1 MVKPVLIPAA
11 VSALLTTLLP
21 CILAVMSDIDHN
33 YWILAT
39 QKYIKSPNSQEIP
52 FASFR
57 TNLNSFSHIKDL
69 ESKALN
75 QARAVGVL
83 LIARVKVEPSS
94 KKEGKGETSAEIERG
109 GRLSTAAETLNRER
123 IYFSSIITPEDKL
136 HVELGLKDEWAFAF
150 WKHEDDISRLLHID
164 TLRLGG
170 GEWQLEDLGK
180 VLRHH

>member
-1 MVKPVLIPAA
+1 
-11 VSALLTTLLP
+11 
-21 CILAVMSDIDHN
+21 MSDIDHN

-69 ESKALN
+69 E
-75 QARAVGVL
+75 
-83 LIARVKVEPSS
+83 IEPSS